1 MPLEISFFTTNLIS
15 HLIGLVGVLLLCLPT
30 FWMVKII
37 RKFDTHKDIMP
48 ADVSRAFIH
57 EHEQVREASA
67 EETAKIVEDF
77 NAAVFIQK
85 RERENPRNGHEGIS
99 LELKSGDKIY
109 IVPRD
114 GDFDITRYKG
124 NRAVTYWARQ
134 PGLTKFLT

>member
-1 MPLEISFFTTNLIS
+1 MPLEISFLTLNWMS
-15 HLIGLVGVLLLCLPT
+15 HFIGLVGVLLLCLPT
-30 FWMVKII
+30 FWLVKII
-37 RKFDTHKDIMP
+37 RRFDTHKNISP
-48 ADVSRAFIH
+48 VDVSRAFIH
-57 EHEQVREASA
+57 ENEQIREASA
-67 EETAKIVEDF
+67 EEAAQIVEGF

-85 RERENPRNGHEGIS
+85 REHENPRNGHAGIS

-114 GDFDITRYKG
+114 GDVDITRYKG